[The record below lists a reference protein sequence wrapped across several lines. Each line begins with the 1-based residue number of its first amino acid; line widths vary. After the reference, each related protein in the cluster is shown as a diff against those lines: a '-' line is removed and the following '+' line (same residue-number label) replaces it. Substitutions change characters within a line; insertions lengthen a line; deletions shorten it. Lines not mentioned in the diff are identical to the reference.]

1 MTAAVTGL
9 GPGLSTVI
17 HSSTA
22 ASASP
27 AANAQRDSGR
37 VAPRVMARPVR
48 ADGGSDSTVR
58 SATTPTPFVARTMMA
73 WPTLGGTRGS
83 SLTVNVTRKNRAR

>member
-1 MTAAVTGL
+1 MTATVTGL
-9 GPGLSTVI
+9 GPGFNTVT

-22 ASASP
+22 ASGSP
-27 AANAQRDSGR
+27 AANAQRDSAR

-48 ADGGSDSTVR
+48 VEGGRASTVR
-58 SATTPTPFVARTMMA
+58 SATTPTPFVARTTMA

-83 SLTVNVTRKNRAR
+83 SLTVKVTRETRAR